1 MFYKNFYFSQ
11 EVASPASAT
20 RDGQQDPVPLLVKLM
35 WTNVLL
41 DHLPAPGSPWWRAS
55 MCPERFTAELAPLGS
70 LGTASTALIKTNA
83 GQVME
88 VAVSAQGW
96 SASIPGEV
104 TTVGLVH
111 LGILGM
117 GGHAATLGRVTSPTG
132 GVTHLPPASSRLV
145 LSGASALLAM
155 EVQELDQLAVL
166 QDKHLLFQDLWHQ
179 SVPVAGT
186 CLPVHLH
193 HA

>member
-1 MFYKNFYFSQ
+1 MSYRNLYFSQ

-20 RDGQQDPVPLLVKLM
+20 RDGQQDPVPQLVKLM

-70 LGTASTALIKTNA
+70 LGTASTALIKMNA
-83 GQVME
+83 GLVME

-111 LGILGM
+111 LDILGM
-117 GGHAATLGRVTSPTG
+117 GGHAATLGRVTSPTA
-132 GVTHLPPASSRLV
+132 GVTHWPPVSSRLV

-155 EVQELDQLAVL
+155 EVQELDQQAAL

-179 SVPVAGT
+179 WVPVAGM

>member
-1 MFYKNFYFSQ
+1 MAAVWIRWVGKGYFSTLLSINQIHESPVSYRNFYFRQ

-20 RDGQQDPVPLLVKLM
+20 RDGQQDPVPQLVKLM

-55 MCPERFTAELAPLGS
+55 MCPERFTAVLAPLGT

-104 TTVGLVH
+104 TTVGLVR
-111 LGILGM
+111 LDILWM

-132 GVTHLPPASSRLV
+132 GVTHWPHVSSRLV

-155 EVQELDQLAVL
+155 EV
-166 QDKHLLFQDLWHQ
+166 
-179 SVPVAGT
+179 
-186 CLPVHLH
+186 
-193 HA
+193 